1 MRIRSRIAMVGGVP
15 VAVAAVIAVAGGL
28 LLARS
33 ERVYESAVLAGSV
46 YRDVL
51 AATAARIDYLQ
62 VAPADRAGRADRFE
76 TLSLSAASELRQ
88 LDEAGSARTHRPEVE
103 RATGVLARYVDQ
115 MRSFIQVTAANDA
128 AVADMG
134 LHSATLMALTDR
146 ARERQHAANVD
157 SLGSLTEAD
166 KRLRDSREVVDGAH
180 ELREAMLDL
189 QRAEA
194 QHVAALGFGSGLHGG
209 GQPLTAGDFRIA
221 IDRLTATADRLQAVL
236 GRTDPLVDRYPA
248 KQAAARYAAT
258 VAGLQGAVADLR
270 AADAERDAALNRF
283 EAAAQAAAG
292 RADANADDG
301 ADDGADSGHHAS
313 LGERML
319 GEQVLR
325 TLPVVRALVLTGTL
339 GRQPDV
345 TYLSSLLPTLRPAL
359 DGLYRAQARTADA
372 QRALESAQ
380 RAGAEAA
387 AAIEAL
393 TARILMVKSTGYTA
407 IQDEVVQLIA
417 YAIQAN
423 DTEQETQNVA
433 VVALRLGRRAADAVA
448 VRDAEEADS
457 IVADAGTLLAT
468 VRELPM
474 SPLLQDEV
482 LAAIRNWR
490 DSLRRTADGLRH
502 LNQLLI
508 AMDRDAGALV
518 ETARQLDE
526 TFREEAARIGELLSR
541 ILVIGATIGLLL
553 AAGAAAVVARSISR
567 PVLRLQRQMT
577 RLAEDPLA
585 GPIDG
590 TRRQDEFG
598 AMARA
603 AAFFIREIG
612 LREQAARHAK
622 DRADRALE
630 ELRRTQAD
638 LIQAEKMASLG
649 GLVAGV
655 AHEINTPLGNALMGA
670 THLQDRLAEI
680 GQLAGAGNLRRS
692 EFAEFQETSE
702 ELARLMVLN
711 LRQAGELV
719 QSFKQVAADQTSGE
733 ERQFLLKPYLEDLA
747 TSLSPSWRRA
757 GHSLRVECPEE
768 IEIDGF
774 PGVLAQILTNLV
786 MNSITHAYREGQQ
799 GRLLIRVDAP
809 EPDMVDLVYTDDGR
823 GIAQPDL
830 SRVFDPFFTTRRGS
844 GSTGLGL
851 HIVYNL
857 VVNRLGGRIAVDS
870 PPGSGVRFTIRFPRR
885 FATDNISL
893 TPAISSPQEQ

>member
-1 MRIRSRIAMVGGVP
+1 MVGGVP

-76 TLSLSAASELRQ
+76 KLSQSAASELRQ
-88 LDEAGSARTHRPEVE
+88 LDEAGSARTHRSEVE

-221 IDRLTATADRLQAVL
+221 IDRLTVTADRLQAVL

-270 AADAERDAALNRF
+270 AADAERDVALSRF

-292 RADANADDG
+292 IAVDG
-301 ADDGADSGHHAS
+301 ADVGPAGS

-345 TYLSSLLPTLRPAL
+345 TYLSSLLPALHPAL
-359 DGLYRAQARTADA
+359 DGLYQAQARTAEA
-372 QRALESAQ
+372 QRALEAAQ

-448 VRDAEEADS
+448 VRDAEEADR
-457 IVADAGTLLAT
+457 IVADAGALLAT

-490 DSLRRTADGLRH
+490 DSLRRTADGLRR

-526 TFREEAARIGELLSR
+526 TFREEAARIGELLTR

-630 ELRRTQAD
+630 DLRRTQAD

-670 THLQDRLAEI
+670 THLQDRLTAI
-680 GQLAGAGNLRRS
+680 GRLAGEGNLRRS
-692 EFAEFQETSE
+692 DFAEFHDTAD

-733 ERQFLLKPYLEDLA
+733 GRQFLLKPYLEDLA

-757 GHSLRVECPEE
+757 GHSLRVECPED
-768 IEIDGF
+768 IEIDGY

-799 GRLLIRVDAP
+799 GHLLIQVDAP

-823 GIAQPDL
+823 GIAQPDIA
-830 SRVFDPFFTTRRGS
+830 RVFDPFFTTRRGS

-857 VVNRLGGRIAVDS
+857 VVNRLGGRVAVDS

-885 FATDNISL
+885 FATDNISMA
-893 TPAISSPQEQ
+893 PALSSPQEQ

>member
-1 MRIRSRIAMVGGVP
+1 MVGGVP

-76 TLSLSAASELRQ
+76 TLSRSAASELRQ
-88 LDEAGSARTHRPEVE
+88 LDEAGSARTHRSEVE

-166 KRLRDSREVVDGAH
+166 KRLRDSREVVDDAH

-194 QHVAALGFGSGLHGG
+194 QHVAALGFGSGLHGS

-221 IDRLTATADRLQAVL
+221 TDRLTATAERLQAVL

-270 AADAERDAALNRF
+270 AADAERDAALSRF

-292 RADANADDG
+292 GLDDG
-301 ADDGADSGHHAS
+301 VDAGHPAS

-359 DGLYRAQARTADA
+359 DGLYRAQARTAEA

-448 VRDAEEADS
+448 VRDAEEADR

-670 THLQDRLAEI
+670 THLQDRLTEI

-757 GHSLRVECPEE
+757 GHSLRVECPED
-768 IEIDGF
+768 IEIDGY

-830 SRVFDPFFTTRRGS
+830 PRVFDPFFTTRRGS

-885 FATDNISL
+885 FATDNIPL
-893 TPAISSPQEQ
+893 APAIPSPQEQ

>member
-1 MRIRSRIAMVGGVP
+1 MRIRSRIAVVGGIP
-15 VAVAAVIAVAGGL
+15 VAVAAVITVAGGL

-62 VAPADRAGRADRFE
+62 VAADDRAGRADRFE
-76 TLSLSAASELRQ
+76 KMAESAASELRQ
-88 LDEAGSARTHRPEVE
+88 LDGAGSAGAHRPEVE
-103 RATGVLARYVDQ
+103 RATAVLERYNDQ

-134 LHSATLMALTDR
+134 LHAATLMALTDR

-166 KRLRDSREVVDGAH
+166 RRLRDSRDVVDGAH

-194 QHVAALGFGSGLHGG
+194 QHVAALGFGSGSIGSG
-209 GQPLTAGDFRIA
+209 RPLTVGDFRIA
-221 IDRLTATADRLQAVL
+221 TDRLAAKADRLQAAL

-248 KQAAARYAAT
+248 KEAAARYAGN
-258 VAGLQGAVADLR
+258 VAELWGAVAELR
-270 AADAERDAALNRF
+270 AAQGERGAALDRF
-283 EAAAQAAAG
+283 ETATQAAAQGGDDAARSGGAAG
-292 RADANADDG
+292 P
-301 ADDGADSGHHAS
+301 

-319 GEQVLR
+319 AEQVIR

-339 GRQPDV
+339 DRQPDV
-345 TYLSSLLPTLRPAL
+345 TYLSSLLPSLRSPLEA
-359 DGLYRAQARTADA
+359 LYRAQVRTTAA
-372 QRALESAQ
+372 QRALEASQSAS
-380 RAGAEAA
+380 AA
-387 AAIEAL
+387 AASAIEEL

-433 VVALRLGRRAADAVA
+433 VVALRLGRRAAGAVA
-448 VRDAEEADS
+448 VRDAEEADR

-468 VRELPM
+468 VRGLPM

-482 LAAIRNWR
+482 LSAIRNWR
-490 DSLRRTADGLRH
+490 DSLGRTAAGLRR

-508 AMDRDAGALV
+508 AMDRDAGTLV

-526 TFREEAARIGELLSR
+526 TFRDEAARIGELLTR
-541 ILVIGATIGLLL
+541 ILIIGATIGLLL
-553 AAGAAAVVARSISR
+553 GGGAAAVVARSISR

-603 AAFFIREIG
+603 AAFFIQEIG
-612 LREQAARHAK
+612 RREQAARQAK
-622 DRADRALE
+622 ERADNALE
-630 ELRRTQAD
+630 DLRQTQAE
-638 LIQAEKMASLG
+638 LIQAEKLASLG

-670 THLQDRLAEI
+670 THLQDRLTAI
-680 GQLAGAGNLRRS
+680 GRLAGKGTLRRGD
-692 EFAEFQETSE
+692 FADFHATADEV
-702 ELARLMVLN
+702 ARLMVLN

-733 ERQFLLKPYLEDLA
+733 GRLFLLKPYLEDLV

-757 GHSLRVECPEE
+757 GHSLRVECPGV
-768 IEIDGF
+768 IEIDGY

-786 MNSITHAYREGQQ
+786 MNSVIHGYCEGQQ
-799 GRLLIRVDAP
+799 GRLLIAATAP
-809 EPDMVDLVYTDDGR
+809 SPDMVKLVYTDDGK
-823 GIAQPDL
+823 GIAAADL
-830 SRVFDPFFTTRRGS
+830 ARVFDPFFTTRRGI

-857 VVNRLGGRIAVDS
+857 VVNRLGGKVAVDS
-870 PPGSGVRFTIRFPRR
+870 LPGAGVRFTIRFPRR
-885 FATDNISL
+885 FATDNIAAP
-893 TPAISSPQEQ
+893 TGVPAPQEQ

>member
-1 MRIRSRIAMVGGVP
+1 MVGGVP

-76 TLSLSAASELRQ
+76 KLSQSAASELRQ
-88 LDEAGSARTHRPEVE
+88 LDEAGSARTHRSEVE

-194 QHVAALGFGSGLHGG
+194 QHVAALGFGRGLHGG

-221 IDRLTATADRLQAVL
+221 IDRLTVTADRLQAVL

-270 AADAERDAALNRF
+270 TADAERDAALSRF

-292 RADANADDG
+292 IAGDG
-301 ADDGADSGHHAS
+301 ADVGHAGS

-325 TLPVVRALVLTGTL
+325 TLPVVRALVLTGAL
-339 GRQPDV
+339 GGQPDV
-345 TYLSSLLPTLRPAL
+345 TYLSSLLPTLHPAL
-359 DGLYRAQARTADA
+359 DGLYQAQARTAAA
-372 QRALESAQ
+372 QRALDSAQ

-448 VRDAEEADS
+448 VRDAEEADR
-457 IVADAGTLLAT
+457 IVADAGALLAT

-490 DSLRRTADGLRH
+490 DSLRRTADGLRR

-526 TFREEAARIGELLSR
+526 TFREEAARIGELLTR

-630 ELRRTQAD
+630 DLRRTQAD

-670 THLQDRLAEI
+670 THLQDRLTAI
-680 GQLAGAGNLRRS
+680 GRLAGEGNLRRS
-692 EFAEFQETSE
+692 DFAEFHETAD

-733 ERQFLLKPYLEDLA
+733 GRQFLLKPYLEDLA

-757 GHSLRVECPEE
+757 GHSLRVECPED
-768 IEIDGF
+768 IEIDGY

-786 MNSITHAYREGQQ
+786 MNSITHAYRDGQQ
-799 GRLLIRVDAP
+799 GHLLIQVDAP

-830 SRVFDPFFTTRRGS
+830 ARVFDPFFTTRRGS

-857 VVNRLGGRIAVDS
+857 VVNRLGGKVAVDS
-870 PPGSGVRFTIRFPRR
+870 PPYSGVRFTIRFPRR

-893 TPAISSPQEQ
+893 APATPSPQEQ

>member
-76 TLSLSAASELRQ
+76 KMSQSAASELRQ

-134 LHSATLMALTDR
+134 LHAATLMALTDR

-221 IDRLTATADRLQAVL
+221 TDRLTATADRLQEVL

-270 AADAERDAALNRF
+270 AADAEREAALNRF
-283 EAAAQAAAG
+283 EAAARAAAG
-292 RADANADDG
+292 IAEANADDG
-301 ADDGADSGHHAS
+301 GDAGPAGS

-319 GEQVLR
+319 GEQVIR

-359 DGLYRAQARTADA
+359 DGLYRAQTRTAEA
-372 QRALESAQ
+372 QRTLEAAQ

-448 VRDAEEADS
+448 VRDAEEADR
-457 IVADAGTLLAT
+457 IVADAGALLAT

-526 TFREEAARIGELLSR
+526 TFREEAARIGELLTR

-553 AAGAAAVVARSISR
+553 AAGAASVVARSISR

-630 ELRRTQAD
+630 DLRRTQAD

-670 THLQDRLAEI
+670 THLQDRLAAI
-680 GQLAGAGNLRRS
+680 GRLAGEGNLRRS
-692 EFAEFQETSE
+692 DFAEFHDTAD

-733 ERQFLLKPYLEDLA
+733 GRQFLLKPYLEDLA

-757 GHSLRVECPEE
+757 GHSLRVECPED
-768 IEIDGF
+768 IEIDGY

-786 MNSITHAYREGQQ
+786 MNSITHAYHEGQQ
-799 GRLLIRVDAP
+799 GHLLIAVAAP

-823 GIAQPDL
+823 GIAKPDL
-830 SRVFDPFFTTRRGS
+830 VRVFDPFFTTRRGS

-857 VVNRLGGRIAVDS
+857 VANRLGGRVAVDS
-870 PPGSGVRFTIRFPRR
+870 PSGGGVRFTIRFPRR
-885 FATDNISL
+885 FATDNVSL
-893 TPAISSPQEQ
+893 APAIPSPQEQ

>member
-1 MRIRSRIAMVGGVP
+1 MVGGVP

-88 LDEAGSARTHRPEVE
+88 LDEAGSARTHRSEVD

-209 GQPLTAGDFRIA
+209 GRPLTAGDFRIA
-221 IDRLTATADRLQAVL
+221 TDRLTATADRLQAVL

-248 KQAAARYAAT
+248 KQAAAHYAAT
-258 VAGLQGAVADLR
+258 VAGLQSAVADLR
-270 AADAERDAALNRF
+270 AADAERDAALSRF

-292 RADANADDG
+292 IADDG
-301 ADDGADSGHHAS
+301 ADAGHAGS

-325 TLPVVRALVLTGTL
+325 MLPVVRALVLTGTL

-359 DGLYRAQARTADA
+359 DGLYQAQARTAEA
-372 QRALESAQ
+372 RRALTSAQ
-380 RAGAEAA
+380 NAGAEAA

-448 VRDAEEADS
+448 VRDAEEADR
-457 IVADAGTLLAT
+457 IVADAGALLET

-526 TFREEAARIGELLSR
+526 TFREEAARIGELLTR

-553 AAGAAAVVARSISR
+553 AGGAAAVVARSISR

-630 ELRRTQAD
+630 DLRRTQTD

-670 THLQDRLAEI
+670 THLQDRLTAI
-680 GQLAGAGNLRRS
+680 GLLAGEGNLRRS
-692 EFAEFQETSE
+692 DFAEFHDTAE

-711 LRQAGELV
+711 LRQAGDLV

-733 ERQFLLKPYLEDLA
+733 GRQFLLKPYLEDLA

-757 GHSLRVECPEE
+757 GHSLRVDCPED
-768 IEIDGF
+768 IEIDGY

-786 MNSITHAYREGQQ
+786 VNSITHAYQDGQQ
-799 GRLLIRVDAP
+799 GHLLIQVDAP

-830 SRVFDPFFTTRRGS
+830 ARVFDPFFTTRRGS

-857 VVNRLGGRIAVDS
+857 VVNRLGGRVAVDS
-870 PPGSGVRFTIRFPRR
+870 PPGGGVRFTIRFPRR

-893 TPAISSPQEQ
+893 APAISSPQEQ

>member
-1 MRIRSRIAMVGGVP
+1 MP
-15 VAVAAVIAVAGGL
+15 VVVAAVIAVAAGL

-62 VAPADRAGRADRFE
+62 VAPADRAGRADIFE
-76 TLSLSAASELRQ
+76 KMSNSAAAELHR
-88 LDEAGSARTHRPEVE
+88 LDAAGSASAHRPEVE
-103 RATGVLARYVDQ
+103 RANAVLARYVDQ
-115 MRSFIQVTAANDA
+115 MRSFIQVTAANDS

-134 LHSATLMALTDR
+134 LHAATLMALTDR

-166 KRLRDSREVVDGAH
+166 RRLRDSRDVVDGAH

-194 QHVAALGFGSGLHGG
+194 QHVAALGLGTGPSGSGR
-209 GQPLTAGDFRIA
+209 PLTQADFRIA
-221 IDRLTATADRLQAVL
+221 TDRLTATADRLQAGL

-248 KQAAARYAAT
+248 KEAAARYAST
-258 VAGLQGAVADLR
+258 VVGLQEAVAELR
-270 AADAERDAALNRF
+270 GARAERDVALDRF
-283 EAAAQAAAG
+283 ESTARAAAG
-292 RADANADDG
+292 VGADRGGDG
-301 ADDGADSGHHAS
+301 ASAGT
-313 LGERML
+313 LGERMVA
-319 GEQVLR
+319 EQVIR
-325 TLPVVRALVLTGTL
+325 SLPVVRALVLTGTL
-339 GRQPDV
+339 DRQPDV
-345 TYLSSLLPTLRPAL
+345 TFLSSLLPSLRPPL
-359 DGLYRAQARTADA
+359 EGLYRTQARVAAA
-372 QRALESAQ
+372 QSALEAAQ

-387 AAIEAL
+387 SAIEAL
-393 TARILMVKSTGYTA
+393 TARILTVKSTGYTA

-448 VRDAEEADS
+448 VRDAEGADR
-457 IVADAGTLLAT
+457 IVADAGALLAT
-468 VRELPM
+468 VSDLPM
-474 SPLLQDEV
+474 APLLQDEV
-482 LAAIRNWR
+482 LSAIRNWR
-490 DSLRRTADGLRH
+490 DSLRRTAEGLRH

-508 AMDRDAGALV
+508 AMDRDAGTLV
-518 ETARQLDE
+518 ETARELDE
-526 TFREEAARIGELLSR
+526 TFRDEAARIGELLTR

-553 AAGAAAVVARSISR
+553 GGGAAAVVARSISR

-612 LREQAARHAK
+612 LREQAARQAK

-630 ELRRTQAD
+630 DLRRTQAD

-649 GLVAGV
+649 ALVAGV
-655 AHEINTPLGNALMGA
+655 AHEINTPLGNSLMGA
-670 THLQDRLAEI
+670 THLQDRLAV
-680 GQLAGAGNLRRS
+680 LASQASGGNLRRS
-692 EFAEFQETSE
+692 DFAEFQETADE
-702 ELARLMVLN
+702 IARLLVLN
-711 LRQAGELV
+711 LGQACDLV

-733 ERQFLLKPYLEDLA
+733 ERLFLLKPYLEDLA

-757 GHSLRVECPEE
+757 GHTLRVECPET
-768 IEIDGF
+768 IEIDGY

-799 GRLLIRVDAP
+799 GNLLIAVTVQT
-809 EPDMVDLVYTDDGR
+809 PDMVTLFYTDDGR
-823 GIAQPDL
+823 GIAPADL
-830 SRVFDPFFTTRRGS
+830 GRVFDPFFTTRRGA

-857 VVNRLGGRIAVDS
+857 VVNRLGGKVAVES
-870 PPGSGVRFTIRFPRR
+870 FPGHGVRFTIRFPRR
-885 FATDNISL
+885 FTTDNMAAA
-893 TPAISSPQEQ
+893 TAATSPQEQ

>member
-1 MRIRSRIAMVGGVP
+1 MRIRSRIAVVGGVP
-15 VAVAAVIAVAGGL
+15 VVVAAVIAVAGGL

-62 VAPADRAGRADRFE
+62 VAPADRASRANRFE
-76 TLSLSAASELRQ
+76 TMSDSAAAELRQ
-88 LDEAGSARTHRPEVE
+88 LGKTGSADPHRAEVE
-103 RATGVLARYVDQ
+103 RATAVLARYVDQ
-115 MRSFIQVTAANDA
+115 MRSFIQVTAANDS

-134 LHSATLMALTDR
+134 RHAATLMALTDR

-166 KRLRDSREVVDGAH
+166 RRLRDSRDVVDGAH

-194 QHVAALGFGSGLHGG
+194 QHVAALGFGMGLFGNG
-209 GQPLTAGDFRIA
+209 RPLTRADFRIA
-221 IDRLTATADRLQAVL
+221 IDRLTATADRLQAAL

-258 VAGLQGAVADLR
+258 VADLQAAVAELR
-270 AADAERDAALNRF
+270 GAQAERDVALSRF
-283 EAAAQAAAG
+283 EATAQAVAG
-292 RADANADDG
+292 LGSSNAEG
-301 ADDGADSGHHAS
+301 RTTSVP
-313 LGERML
+313 L
-319 GEQVLR
+319 GEQMLAEQVVR

-339 GRQPDV
+339 NHQPDV
-345 TYLSSLLPTLRPAL
+345 TFLSSLLPSLRLPL
-359 DGLYRAQARTADA
+359 EGLYSVQARAAAA
-372 QRALESAQ
+372 QQALEAAQ

-387 AAIEAL
+387 SAIEAL
-393 TARILMVKSTGYTA
+393 TARILMVKATGYTA

-433 VVALRLGRRAADAVA
+433 VVALRLGRRAGDAVA
-448 VRDAEEADS
+448 VRDAEEADR
-457 IVADAGTLLAT
+457 IVADASTLLET
-468 VRELPM
+468 VRGLPM
-474 SPLLQDEV
+474 SPLLQDDV
-482 LAAIRNWR
+482 LSAIRNWR
-490 DSLRRTADGLRH
+490 ESLRRTAEGLRR

-526 TFREEAARIGELLSR
+526 TFRNEAARIGELLTR
-541 ILVIGATIGLLL
+541 ILIIGATIGLLL
-553 AAGAAAVVARSISR
+553 AGGAAVVVARSISR

-577 RLAEDPLA
+577 SLAEDPLA

-612 LREQAARHAK
+612 LREQAARQAK

-630 ELRRTQAD
+630 DLRRTQAD

-670 THLQDRLAEI
+670 THLQDRLTV
-680 GQLAGAGNLRRS
+680 LARQAGGGNLRRS
-692 EFAEFQETSE
+692 DFAEFQETADE
-702 ELARLMVLN
+702 IARLLVLN
-711 LRQAGELV
+711 LQQACELV

-733 ERQFLLKPYLEDLA
+733 ERLFLLKPYLEDLA

-757 GHSLRVECPEE
+757 GHSLRVECPET
-768 IEIDGF
+768 IEIDGY

-799 GRLLIRVDAP
+799 GRLLITATAQG
-809 EPDMVDLVYTDDGR
+809 PDMVTLVYSDDGR
-823 GIAQPDL
+823 GIAPADL
-830 SRVFDPFFTTRRGS
+830 GRVFDPFFTTRRGA

-857 VVNRLGGRIAVDS
+857 VVNRLGGKVAVDS
-870 PPGSGVRFTIRFPRR
+870 FPDSGVRFTIRFPRR
-885 FATDNISL
+885 FATDNMTSVAAV
-893 TPAISSPQEQ
+893 PSPQEP

>member
-1 MRIRSRIAMVGGVP
+1 MRIRSRIAIVGGVP
-15 VAVAAVIAVAGGL
+15 VVVAAVIAVAGGL
-28 LLARS
+28 LLTRS

-62 VAPADRAGRADRFE
+62 VAPADRASRAERFE
-76 TLSLSAASELRQ
+76 TMSDSAAAELRQ
-88 LDEAGSARTHRPEVE
+88 LDKAGSASPHRSEVE
-103 RATGVLARYVDQ
+103 RATAVLARYVDQ

-134 LHSATLMALTDR
+134 HHAATLMVLTDR

-166 KRLRDSREVVDGAH
+166 QRLRDSRDVVDGAH

-194 QHVAALGFGSGLHGG
+194 QHVAALGFGMGLFGSGRS
-209 GQPLTAGDFRIA
+209 LTLADFRIA
-221 IDRLTATADRLQAVL
+221 IGRLMATADRLQAAL

-258 VAGLQGAVADLR
+258 VDELQAAVAELR
-270 AADAERDAALNRF
+270 AAQAERDAALSRF
-283 EAAAQAAAG
+283 EAAVQAAAG
-292 RADANADDG
+292 P
-301 ADDGADSGHHAS
+301 GADSPEGRIAPGP

-319 GEQVLR
+319 AEQVIR
-325 TLPVVRALVLTGTL
+325 TLPLVRALVLTGTL
-339 GRQPDV
+339 DRQPDV
-345 TYLSSLLPTLRPAL
+345 TFLSSQLPTLRPPL
-359 DGLYRAQARTADA
+359 EELYRVQARAAAA
-372 QRALESAQ
+372 QQALEAAQ
-380 RAGAEAA
+380 RAGAQAA
-387 AAIEAL
+387 SAIEAL
-393 TARILMVKSTGYTA
+393 TARILMVKATGYTA

-448 VRDAEEADS
+448 VRDAEEADR
-457 IVADAGTLLAT
+457 IVADAGTLLET
-468 VRELPM
+468 VRSLPM

-482 LAAIRNWR
+482 LSAIRNWR
-490 DSLRRTADGLRH
+490 DSLRRTAEGLRR

-526 TFREEAARIGELLSR
+526 TFREEAARIGELLTR

-553 AAGAAAVVARSISR
+553 AGGAAAVVARSISR

-577 RLAEDPLA
+577 SLAEDPLA

-612 LREQAARHAK
+612 LREQAARQAK

-630 ELRRTQAD
+630 DLRRAQAD

-670 THLQDRLAEI
+670 THLQDRLTILERQAS
-680 GQLAGAGNLRRS
+680 GGNLRRS
-692 EFAEFQETSE
+692 DFVEFQETADE
-702 ELARLMVLN
+702 IARLLVLN
-711 LRQAGELV
+711 LQQACELV

-733 ERQFLLKPYLEDLA
+733 ERLFLLKPYLEDLA

-757 GHSLRVECPEE
+757 GHSLRVECPET
-768 IEIDGF
+768 IEIDGY

-786 MNSITHAYREGQQ
+786 MNSIIHAYREGQRGQ
-799 GRLLIRVDAP
+799 LLIAAA
-809 EPDMVDLVYTDDGR
+809 EQGSDMVTLVYSDDGR
-823 GIAQPDL
+823 GIAPADL
-830 SRVFDPFFTTRRGS
+830 GRVFDPFFTTRRGA

-857 VVNRLGGRIAVDS
+857 VVNRLGGKITVDS
-870 PPGSGVRFTIRFPRR
+870 RPNDGVRFTIRFPRR
-885 FATDNISL
+885 FATDNMMMIAAV
-893 TPAISSPQEQ
+893 PSPQEQ

>member
-1 MRIRSRIAMVGGVP
+1 MRIRSRIAVVGGVP

-62 VAPADRAGRADRFE
+62 VAPVDRASRADRFE
-76 TLSLSAASELRQ
+76 KMSASAAAELWR
-88 LDEAGSARTHRPEVE
+88 LDEAGSAGAHRPEVE
-103 RATGVLARYVDQ
+103 RATGVLDRYVDQ
-115 MRSFIQVTAANDA
+115 MRSFIQVTAANDD

-134 LHSATLMALTDR
+134 LHAATLMALTDR

-166 KRLRDSREVVDGAH
+166 QRLRDSRDVVDGAH

-194 QHVAALGFGSGLHGG
+194 QHVADLGFGTGPFGSGRSA
-209 GQPLTAGDFRIA
+209 TAGDFRIA
-221 IDRLTATADRLQAVL
+221 IDRLTATADQLQAAL
-236 GRTDPLVDRYPA
+236 GRTDPLADRYPA
-248 KQAAARYAAT
+248 KDAAARYAST
-258 VAGLQGAVADLR
+258 VAALQSAVADLR
-270 AADAERDAALNRF
+270 AANAERDAALSRF
-283 EAAAQAAAG
+283 ETAAQALAG
-292 RADANADDG
+292 MSKDG
-301 ADDGADSGHHAS
+301 TGSGSPAGA

-319 GEQVLR
+319 AEQVIR

-339 GRQPDV
+339 DRQPDV
-345 TYLSSLLPTLRPAL
+345 TFLSSLLPSLRLPL
-359 DGLYRAQARTADA
+359 EGLYQAQARATASYQALDA
-372 QRALESAQ
+372 AQ

-387 AAIEAL
+387 SAIEAL

-433 VVALRLGRRAADAVA
+433 VVALRLGRRAANAVA
-448 VRDAEEADS
+448 VRDSEEADR
-457 IVADAGTLLAT
+457 IVADTGTLLAT
-468 VRELPM
+468 VRGLPM

-482 LAAIRNWR
+482 LSAIRNWR
-490 DSLRRTADGLRH
+490 DSLRRTAEGLRR
-502 LNQLLI
+502 LNQLLV
-508 AMDRDAGALV
+508 AMDRDADTLV

-526 TFREEAARIGELLSR
+526 TFRDEAARIGELLTR
-541 ILVIGATIGLLL
+541 ILIVGATIGLLL
-553 AAGAAAVVARSISR
+553 GGGAAAVVARSISR

-612 LREQAARHAK
+612 LREQAARQAK

-630 ELRRTQAD
+630 DLRRIQAD

-649 GLVAGV
+649 ALVAGV

-670 THLQDRLAEI
+670 THLQDRLTSV
-680 GQLAGAGNLRRS
+680 GRLADEGVLRRGD
-692 EFAEFQETSE
+692 FADFHATAD

-733 ERQFLLKPYLEDLA
+733 GRHFSLKPYLEDLA
-747 TSLSPSWRRA
+747 TSLSPSWRRG
-757 GHSLRVECPEE
+757 GHSLRVECPDP
-768 IEIDGF
+768 IEVDGY

-786 MNSITHAYREGQQ
+786 MNSIAHGYEDGRQGQ
-799 GRLLIRVDAP
+799 LLIAATPVG
-809 EPDMVDLVYTDDGR
+809 PDIVELVYADDGK
-823 GIAQPDL
+823 GIAPDDL
-830 SRVFDPFFTTRRGS
+830 GRVFDPFFTTRRGA
-844 GSTGLGL
+844 GNTGLGL

-857 VVNRLGGRIAVDS
+857 VLNRLGGRVVVES
-870 PPGSGVRFTIRFPRR
+870 TLGNGVRFTIRFPRR
-885 FATDNISL
+885 FATDNLMPLVEAQSSL
-893 TPAISSPQEQ
+893 EH